1 MLFKTITEIKNHVPV
16 NASFAFARISA
27 FLSEVEQ
34 QIIIPLISQA
44 QYDDI
49 NTAYN
54 GAGCS
59 SAQQL
64 LLDKIQPPLANLA
77 FALAAPSL
85 IISVGEFGIHI
96 TSTEDKKTPFE
107 WQLREWQSR
116 LENAGNSALDTLL
129 TFLETNKTTYTIW
142 AGSTAYPEFKEFFI
156 NTTTQ
161 FDDVVNIRGS
171 RRLFIA
177 LKQAMKRVEDFKILP
192 VIGQEYFDELKT
204 QNAANTT
211 TAANL
216 LALALIRKATAHF
229 TIAFSIPQ
237 LPLTQVTLLKALVIL
252 LYILPTLIAVV
263 ARTRLIFFRPAR
275 LAFLSLPH
283 IPRPHLL
290 LPLHHHHAL
299 THYYHFLTPRV
310 ISTPS
315 SYPNSFPVSTPPTPS
330 KVQGDPGPPLLSLL
344 NNSLRSATIIQS

>member
-59 SAQQL
+59 TDQQL

-229 TIAFSIPQ
+229 TIAFSIPE
-237 LPLTQVTLLKALVIL
+237 LPLIIEHDAITMKSYMSDVYKKFRADTEFISALILQREQTGDTYLQQLRDL
-252 LYILPTLIAVV
+252 LYATTANY
-263 ARTRLIFFRPAR
+263 TTFRD
-275 LAFLSLPH
+275 
-283 IPRPHLL
+283 
-290 LPLHHHHAL
+290 
-299 THYYHFLTPRV
+299 
-310 ISTPS
+310 STSYDPPS
-315 SYPNSFPVSTPPTPS
+315 TTSHTSFPNDEEKKYFMS
-330 KVQGDPGPPLLSLL
+330 
-344 NNSLRSATIIQS
+344 